1 MIGNPTLPPPFN
13 VTRASHVVLRARDLA
28 ATRRFYVDTLGFLV
42 SGETED
48 ALYLRGIEE
57 RSHHSLVFRRTTDK
71 PVCERIGLRVFTED
85 DLDLAA
91 KYFER
96 IGRAVQWADVPF
108 QGRTLHVDDDCGFPL
123 ELCATMDFDEPNL
136 QRYDLYRGAHPMR
149 LDHFQVVTHDV
160 QRATDFYLA
169 LGFRIAEYT
178 ATDGTE
184 ELWGTWMHRKGNPH
198 DIVFTNGLGP
208 RLHHFAFAVP
218 EVRDII
224 HACDV
229 AASYGYGEKVERGP
243 GRHGISNAIFVYL
256 RDPDGHRVELFNA
269 HYTTIDINH
278 APLRWDLSDTRRS
291 QLWGLPA
298 TAAWFFEASEFP
310 GRPLHEPLLKA
321 EPATLERFLS
331 NQF

>member
-1 MIGNPTLPPPFN
+1 
-13 VTRASHVVLRARDLA
+13 
-28 ATRRFYVDTLGFLV
+28 
-42 SGETED
+42 
-48 ALYLRGIEE
+48 
-57 RSHHSLVFRRTTDK
+57 
-71 PVCERIGLRVFTED
+71 
-85 DLDLAA
+85 
-91 KYFER
+91 
-96 IGRAVQWADVPF
+96 
-108 QGRTLHVDDDCGFPL
+108 
-123 ELCATMDFDEPNL
+123 
-136 QRYDLYRGAHPMR
+136 
-149 LDHFQVVTHDV
+149 
-160 QRATDFYLA
+160 
-169 LGFRIAEYT
+169 
-178 ATDGTE
+178 
-184 ELWGTWMHRKGNPH
+184 
-198 DIVFTNGLGP
+198 
-208 RLHHFAFAVP
+208 VP

-298 TAAWFFEASEFP
+298 TAAWCFEASEFP

-331 NQF
+331 NQL